1 MKKSHI
7 HLKSP
12 GIRLEL
18 PVINSL
24 VTNIKKVFIKAP
36 LRVQVYR
43 EKSPGIPLTPEPV
56 LTRWGPN

>member
-18 PVINSL
+18 PVVNSL

-43 EKSPGIPLTPEPV
+43 EKLPGIPLPPEPV
-56 LTRWGPN
+56 LTRWGT